1 MLNEYFSIRLE
12 TKNDD
17 HKEGEDEKKVLM
29 LTGLPILLDG
39 HSPSP
44 HALPLFL
51 LRLATEVDWSEER
64 PCFEGIC
71 TELGSY
77 YAEIPPA
84 TACDGEDKD
93 NDFVEKGT
101 NGRKEVTE
109 ESKNLI
115 DQGSKMFVQH
125 TLFPALK
132 FILIPPKEFASD
144 GSFCKLALLSKLYK
158 VFERC

>member
-1 MLNEYFSIRLE
+1 MI
-12 TKNDD
+12 
-17 HKEGEDEKKVLM
+17 
-29 LTGLPILLDG
+29 TGLPILLDG
-39 HSPSP
+39 HSPAP

-51 LRLATEVDWSEER
+51 LRLATKVDWSEER

-77 YAEIPPA
+77 YAEIPTT
-84 TACDGEDKD
+84 TAYDGEDKD
-93 NDFVEKGT
+93 DDFVEKGAT
-101 NGRKEVTE
+101 GQEKETD
-109 ESKNLI
+109 ESEILI
-115 DQGSKMFVQH
+115 TRGSKMFVQH